1 MIAAAFLRAIISS
14 AVASPHD
21 GTKSGIDTGRSPLDS
36 LLHDSTMRLVGCIDH
51 AHQHRFECTPGQAR
65 EPGTRNGE
73 LGVSPVKT
81 ARRSDLA
88 PLNGL
93 WTQAQYLR
101 MTQHARLL
109 LEFTDGCIEVLSM
122 PTDGTRRSPGF
133 FSWRCCRSSA
143 TSAARCAMRRC
154 ACAFAT
160 ASFGNPTCCWFAMR
174 TTAAAERISGVAPTL
189 VMEVVSP
196 DDPDR
201 DLRIKPLDYAEAGIP
216 EYWIVN
222 PMDETVT
229 VLVLRA
235 GAYAEHG
242 RFCRGQRADSVLPE
256 RLFRGCGRSLRRR
269 LTS

>member
-1 MIAAAFLRAIISS
+1 MHTNT
-14 AVASPHD
+14 ASN
-21 GTKSGIDTGRSPLDS
+21 
-36 LLHDSTMRLVGCIDH
+36 
-51 AHQHRFECTPGQAR
+51 ATPGQAR

-73 LGVSPVKT
+73 LGVVT
-81 ARRSDLA
+81 CENGAAIDLA

-122 PTDGTRRSPGF
+122 PTDRHQAISRFLFLALLPFERNLGGTVRYAPLRLRIRDGKFREPDLLLVCDANDSRRRNDF
-133 FSWRCCRSSA
+133 WRGA
-143 TSAARCAMRRC
+143 D
-154 ACAFAT
+154 
-160 ASFGNPTCCWFAMR
+160 
-174 TTAAAERISGVAPTL
+174 L

-242 RFCRGQRADSVLPE
+242 RFRRGQRADSILLSGFSVDVGE
-256 RLFRGCGRSLRRR
+256 VFDAD
-269 LTS
+269 